1 MTKRPS
7 WDEYFINIA
16 QAISKRATCLRRT
29 YGAVITNNNIIIS
42 TGYNGSPCGLGNC
55 CDIGYCKRDA
65 LAVPKGQRYELCEA
79 VHAEQNAVINGD
91 PVKMAGGTI
100 YVAGQNADGTLAS
113 GEPCLICRRM
123 IANARISRVV
133 YLDKDGQLVTITAQ
147 DLLKQA

>member
-65 LAVPKGQRYELCEA
+65 LAVPKGERYELCEA

-113 GEPCLICRRM
+113 GEPCFICRRM

-133 YLDKDGQLVTITAQ
+133 YLDKNGELVTITAE